1 MDNSLIQSV
10 LRDLTVLKQEKEKRG
25 KKLTSKEIDS
35 FVKKATKGAF
45 KDLDQ
50 VIASQ
55 VALEESV
62 AGRKNPTLG
71 KTLLDGTRAFLQGAT
86 LGFSDEAEAGVR
98 YMLSMGD
105 LPYDVALD
113 IIRQEQDQFAQE
125 NPNTALG
132 LELAGG
138 VASALTPAG
147 GIARGGQAVQYGSKV
162 LSNLLNPGS
171 LAARGVQGLGVGKTG
186 RLAGVAKSP
195 ITSGAV
201 QGGVD
206 AAAYNLGTSE
216 NIVTPDNPLSLQ
228 GQTQGLDVERLGTDT
243 ALGVGLGG
251 VGGKVGQAVAGYVA
265 PKLRSVQ
272 DAFSGGSGGRIPPS
286 VSAPMRG
293 MPDDERGALDR
304 ILKRL
309 EEGNITPEELR
320 FVQQRLQGMNKGDIA
335 TFYDRMNINPETM
348 TQRIGNPIDF
358 DAKASLAM
366 GEGST
371 LYGNTIG
378 QRQLTPNVQ
387 QRFEGDIGQTMGRT
401 YDEADVTGIQDET
414 RRLAKQFYQQ
424 QGTQPVDGPNIQ
436 RFVNLPYTQRAY
448 GEAREALDLENM
460 MRPADRQTPVP
471 DQLTTP
477 LTVDQL
483 DATQKAFRDQMKID
497 QRANQEGQMLR
508 RSTLLNQIT
517 DDALTEAGGLVKEY
531 QIARQLYSRG
541 SLVEPFEE
549 GLSDL
554 MSSKMTPQKVAN
566 KYNKLKGEKKLAY
579 RSGMVQAL
587 LDKYSRTTAKS
598 ADLAKEFRNDT
609 LVQKLRSVSSNEAV
623 DDLMQR
629 VGVEE
634 AFASATFLGP
644 RSGSP
649 TAPLT
654 VAERG
659 MAPNSFDV
667 AARVATD
674 PSGGAITAVNEG
686 ANAARRLQDALD
698 FEQGQRTKAAM
709 GRQLMSRGPQADL
722 LTDQLEALQR
732 SQAQDDL
739 ARRYGLR
746 MLPRTAPMLQN
757 QFLSPLLY
765 GD

>member
-125 NPNTALG
+125 NPNAALG

-171 LAARGVQGLGVGKTG
+171 IAARGVQGLGVGKTG
-186 RLAGVAKSP
+186 RLAAMAKSP

-206 AAAYNLGTSE
+206 AVAYNLGTSE

-293 MPDDERGALDR
+293 MPDDDRRALDQ
-304 ILKRL
+304 ILRRL
-309 EEGNITPEELR
+309 EEGSISPDELR
-320 FVQQRLQGMNKGDIA
+320 QVQSQLQAMGKGELA
-335 TFYDRMNINPETM
+335 TLFDRVNINPQTM
-348 TQRIGNPIDF
+348 QGRTGNPLLAE
-358 DAKASLAM
+358 AKQSLT
-366 GEGST
+366 GGNST
-371 LYGNTIG
+371 LYDRNIGN
-378 QRQLTPNVQ
+378 RQLAPNVQ
-387 QRFEGDIGQTMGRT
+387 DRFQQDIVGTVGQPYTREGVAEVQAEAYRRAKPFYAEAEKLNRQTPR
-401 YDEADVTGIQDET
+401 Y
-414 RRLAKQFYQQ
+414 
-424 QGTQPVDGPNIQ
+424 VDGPNIR
-436 RFVNLPYTQRAY
+436 RFTELPYAQEAY
-448 GEAREALDLENM
+448 KEGLEGMRVLEQAKPHAFFRDYIPENLQAPVSVKDLDN
-460 MRPADRQTPVP
+460 A
-471 DQLTTP
+471 
-477 LTVDQL
+477 
-483 DATQKAFRDQMKID
+483 QKAFTARKVEKSVPIEKGALSSIRD
-497 QRANQEGQMLR
+497 AALR
-508 RSTLLNQIT
+508 
-517 DDALTEAGGLVKEY
+517 EAGDLVEEY
-531 QIARQLYSRG
+531 RIARELYAKG
-541 SLVEPFEE
+541 SLVDPFES
-549 GLSDL
+549 GFSDL
-554 MSSKMTPQKVAN
+554 LNKDMTLQKVAN
-566 KYNKLKGEKKLAY
+566 KYNKLQGEKKLAY
-579 RSGMVQAL
+579 RSGMVEAL
-587 LDKYSRTTAKS
+587 LDKYARTTTKS
-598 ADLAKEFRNDT
+598 PDLGKDFRNDN
-609 LVQKLRSVSSNEAV
+609 VVAKLRAVSSNEAV
-623 DDLMQR
+623 DGLLQR
-629 VGVEE
+629 AGVEQ
-634 AFASATFLGP
+634 AFQEATFLGQKAN
-644 RSGSP
+644 SFTTQGQQ
-649 TAPLT
+649 
-654 VAERG
+654 AERSF
-659 MAPNSFDV
+659 APNSYEL

-686 ANAARRLQDALD
+686 ANVARRLQDQLD

-732 SQAQDDL
+732 SQAADDL

-765 GD
+765 GE